1 MSEAGSLQNLVLL
14 FFIASIA
21 IVLARK
27 FRFCSIPVLILLG
40 ALFGPHAPYGTWF
53 DLRLVKDSESIA
65 VLSGFGMLLLLFYLG
80 LEFSAGRVIERG
92 VTILKGGGVYVSLNF
107 LRGLALGWL
116 FFRSWPETLVVAG
129 ITTVSSSAI
138 VTKLLVELKRTANPE
153 TELILGIMVFED
165 VFMAVFLSLL
175 SGYLLAQG
183 TSLSVG
189 LIAGLITVLFIFSVL
204 LLGRFISPYLD
215 RWLNFRSG
223 EPLIVVAFT
232 LLIVM
237 AVLAEKVGV
246 TEAVGALLLG
256 LVLAET
262 SHTKQ
267 LIAMVT
273 PLRDVFG
280 AVFFFSFGMGID
292 YRQFVPVFSLALIAV
307 AVTVFTGFVTG
318 LLSAWLCGYR
328 GRPAV
333 NVAASLLAR
342 GEFAVI
348 AAGLGGVAAASG
360 LLQPLAALYIL
371 LLAIISPIIAK
382 RTRTIHLGLERIRRF
397 LSRDKAES
405 LAG

>member
-1 MSEAGSLQNLVLL
+1 VSDAGLLQNLVFL

-27 FRFCSIPVLILLG
+27 FRFCSIPLLILLG
-40 ALFGPHAPYGTWF
+40 ALFGPHAPHGAWF
-53 DLRLVKDSESIA
+53 DLRLVEDSESIA
-65 VLSGFGMLLLLFYLG
+65 VLSRVGMLLLLFYLG
-80 LEFSAGRVIERG
+80 LEFSAGQVIKRG
-92 VTILKGGGVYVSLNF
+92 VTIIKGGGIYVTLNF
-107 LRGLALGWL
+107 LRGLALGWI
-116 FFRSWPETLVVAG
+116 FFQSWPETLVIAG

-165 VFMAVFLSLL
+165 VFMAVYLSLL

-204 LLGRFISPYLD
+204 ILGRFISPYLD

-223 EPLIVVAFT
+223 EPLIMVAFT
-232 LLIVM
+232 LLMIM
-237 AVLAEKVGV
+237 ALLAEKVGV

-262 SHTKQ
+262 SHVKR
-267 LIAMVT
+267 LISMVT
-273 PLRDVFG
+273 PLRDLFG
-280 AVFFFSFGMGID
+280 AVFFLSFGMGID

-307 AVTVFTGFVTG
+307 LVTVLTNFITG
-318 LLSAWLCGYR
+318 LVSAWVCGYR

-333 NVAASLLAR
+333 NVAASLMAR

-348 AAGLGGVAAASG
+348 AAGLGGVAAAAG

-371 LLAIISPIIAK
+371 LLAIISPVIAK
-382 RTRTIHLGLERIRRF
+382 RSRSIHLGLERMRRLF
-397 LSRDKAES
+397 SRDKAES

>member
-1 MSEAGSLQNLVLL
+1 MSDAGLLQNLVFL

-27 FRFCSIPVLILLG
+27 FRFCSIPLLILLG
-40 ALFGPHAPYGTWF
+40 ALFGPHAPHGAWF
-53 DLRLVKDSESIA
+53 DLRLVEDSESIA
-65 VLSGFGMLLLLFYLG
+65 VLSRVGMLLLLFYLG
-80 LEFSAGRVIERG
+80 LEFSAGQVIKRG
-92 VTILKGGGVYVSLNF
+92 VTIIKGGGIYVTLNF
-107 LRGLALGWL
+107 LRGLALGWI
-116 FFRSWPETLVVAG
+116 FFQSWPETLVIAG

-165 VFMAVFLSLL
+165 VFMAVYLSLL

-204 LLGRFISPYLD
+204 ILGRFISPYLD

-223 EPLIVVAFT
+223 EPLIMVAFT
-232 LLIVM
+232 LLMIM
-237 AVLAEKVGV
+237 ALLAEKVGV

-262 SHTKQ
+262 SHVKR
-267 LIAMVT
+267 LISMVT
-273 PLRDVFG
+273 PLRDLFG
-280 AVFFFSFGMGID
+280 AVFFLSFGMGID

-307 AVTVFTGFVTG
+307 LVTVLTNFITG
-318 LLSAWLCGYR
+318 LVSAWVCGYR

-333 NVAASLLAR
+333 NVAASLMAR

-348 AAGLGGVAAASG
+348 AAGLGGVAAAAG

-371 LLAIISPIIAK
+371 LLAIISPVIAK
-382 RTRTIHLGLERIRRF
+382 RSRSIHLGLERMRRLF
-397 LSRDKAES
+397 SRDKAES